1 LKRCSDSEWA
11 APTFII
17 PKKNGT
23 VRFISDFRRLNEELK
38 RKPNPIPKIA
48 QMLQELEKFAD
59 ATSMDLNMSY
69 YTIILH
75 PDSQKLCTIV
85 TPFGKYQY
93 LRLPMGI
100 SCSPYMFQ
108 EKMSDLMQHLD
119 FVRTYLDDILVISSG
134 TLDDHLEKM
143 EVVFKFLYNKGLRV
157 NAEKST
163 FCAEEIEYL
172 GYWISKSGIQ
182 PIPKKVEAIKNMV
195 RPTTRKELR
204 RFIGMVNYY
213 RDMWVRRSSLLAPLK
228 SMTSKNVKFAWTD
241 VHQKAFE
248 DIKKIICREVMLTF
262 PDFSKPFHIYT
273 DASDTHLG
281 AVITQE

>member
-1 LKRCSDSEWA
+1 MC
-11 APTFII
+11 
-17 PKKNGT
+17 
-23 VRFISDFRRLNEELK
+23 
-38 RKPNPIPKIA
+38 
-48 QMLQELEKFAD
+48 
-59 ATSMDLNMSY
+59 Y
-69 YTIILH
+69 YTIRLR

-100 SCSPYMFQ
+100 SCSPDIFQ
-108 EKMSDLMQHLD
+108 ENMSDLMQHLD
-119 FVRTYLDDILVISSG
+119 FVGTYLDDLLVISSG

-143 EVVFKFLYNKGLRV
+143 EVVFKILSDKGLRK

-182 PIPKKVEAIKNMV
+182 KNPKKVEAIKNMV

-213 RDMWVRRSSLLAPLK
+213 RYMWIQRSSLLAPFT
-228 SMTSKNVKFAWTD
+228 SMTIKNLKFVWTD
-241 VHQKAFE
+241 EHRKAFD
-248 DIKKIICREVMLTF
+248 DIKKIICREVVLTF

-273 DASDTHLG
+273 DASDTQLVAG
-281 AVITQE
+281 ITQEEKPIAFYSRKLNSAQQRYTTEEQDLLSIVETLREFCNILLGYRIIVHTDHALHRVGN